1 MSMNSLRT
9 IVSELKAGHVVSMF
23 PEGHISE
30 DENKRMGSFKSGM
43 VLMAMQGKSPIIP
56 IYIKPKEHF
65 YSRVVMAIGEP
76 VDVCSIL
83 GNRPSLSAI
92 DGVSAIIK
100 EKEEKLKELV

>member
-1 MSMNSLRT
+1 MNSLRA

-30 DENKRMGSFKSGM
+30 DENKQMGSFKSGM

-76 VDVCSIL
+76 VDVCSSL
-83 GNRPSLSAI
+83 GKRPSLSAI